1 MTVVSAQ
8 TLARVGV
15 SLRDDTVST
24 GVLWQESLGLDSK
37 LYSLG
42 SPFCYSGNWTRV
54 LLELMKL
61 EDDQV

>member
-8 TLARVGV
+8 TLAHVGV

-24 GVLWQESLGLDSK
+24 GVLWQESLGLDSE
-37 LYSLG
+37 LFSLG